1 MRGGPAVAPEAG
13 YTGEFTFVGPDVNWR
28 VYFFSVWI
36 QPRRFTVV
44 WQMSRSDEKRL
55 AILNAAVGEFSEAG
69 YAAAKMD
76 AIAARAEVSKR
87 TVYNHFESKEA
98 LFQKISE
105 RLCSQLVVATEM
117 PYDPQ
122 RAVRDQLME
131 LALRH
136 LELVGSK
143 DFMDMTRVILPE
155 RVRNPE
161 LAKGVFDRL
170 RRGETGLG
178 RWMEQAMAAGTVR
191 DGDWRSVARKFGAML
206 SEFGFWPQLLGNE
219 EPLDKAGRE
228 EVARRVVAL
237 FMDGVVAR

>member
-1 MRGGPAVAPEAG
+1 MG
-13 YTGEFTFVGPDVNWR
+13 
-28 VYFFSVWI
+28 
-36 QPRRFTVV
+36 
-44 WQMSRSDEKRL
+44 RSDEKRM
-55 AILNAAVGEFSEAG
+55 AILSAAVREFSEAG

-76 AIAARAEVSKR
+76 SIAARAEVSKR

-98 LFQKISE
+98 LFQRISE
-105 RLCSQLVVATEM
+105 QVCCQLVVATEM
-117 PYDPQ
+117 PYDPA
-122 RAVRDQLME
+122 RSTRDQLME

-136 LELVGSK
+136 LELVGSE
-143 DFMDMTRVILPE
+143 DFMNMSRVIVPE

-178 RWMEQAMAAGTVR
+178 RWMEQAMAAGAVR

-219 EPLDKAGRE
+219 EPLTKKGRE
-228 EVARRVVAL
+228 EVARKVVSL
-237 FMDGVVAR
+237 FMDGVVVRK

>member
-1 MRGGPAVAPEAG
+1 
-13 YTGEFTFVGPDVNWR
+13 
-28 VYFFSVWI
+28 
-36 QPRRFTVV
+36 
-44 WQMSRSDEKRL
+44 MSRSDEKRL
-55 AILNAAVGEFSEAG
+55 AILDAAVREFSEAG

-98 LFQKISE
+98 LFQTIAE
-105 RLCSQLVVATEM
+105 RLCCQLVVATEM
-117 PYDPQ
+117 PYDPS
-122 RAVRDQLME
+122 RPVREQLME

-136 LELVGSK
+136 LDLVSSK

-178 RWMEQAMAAGTVR
+178 RWMEQAMEAGAVR
-191 DGDWRSVARKFGAML
+191 DGDWRSVTRKFAAML
-206 SEFGFWPQLLGNE
+206 SEFGFWPQVLGHE
-219 EPLDKAGRE
+219 DALDRAGRE
-228 EVARRVVAL
+228 EVATKVVDL
-237 FMDGVVAR
+237 FMRGALDG